1 MALTAR
7 KSLKSI
13 SGLTLVFA
21 GLLGGV
27 ASAHVVVKPAEA
39 QTAAYQQFTVG
50 VPTEGDSPTVKLR
63 LVVPGNID
71 HVTPDVKPGWTIDT
85 VKEGQGE
92 EAVVKEI
99 IWSGG
104 NVPVGQRDDF
114 EFTAQM
120 PADKTSLQWKA
131 YQTYADGRV
140 VSWDQSPKPAAKGHG
155 DGPSDK
161 GPYSE
166 TKVVDKLSGGSDS
179 ATAAANTGSDD
190 SEGSGRTNTALG
202 IAAVALVFSVIAM
215 TQNRAPKTAKAGKS
229 KK

>member
-7 KSLKSI
+7 KSLVSI
-13 SGLTLVFA
+13 GSLTLVFA

-63 LVVPGNID
+63 LVVPGNIE

-92 EAVVKEI
+92 DAVVKEI

-104 NVPVGQRDDF
+104 SVPVGQRDDF

-120 PADKTSLQWKA
+120 PADKTTLQWKA

-140 VSWDQSPKPAAKGHG
+140 VSWDQSPKPEGHG

-161 GPYSE
+161 GPYSQTE
-166 TKVVDKLSGGSDS
+166 VTDKLGGGSSDP
-179 ATAAANTGSDD
+179 ATTAVNTGSGD
-190 SEGSGRTNTALG
+190 ENGSGPTNAALG
-202 IAAVALVFSVIAM
+202 VAAVALVFSVIAM
-215 TQNRAPKTAKAGKS
+215 TQNRAPKPAKTGKS